1 MEQKSFQVHTVPVFP
16 AILASLHP
24 ASGAMPTSCCFQDR
38 KGKHRLLL
46 CAATRPPAT
55 SPTSAAHPKLARAS
69 TSPRLSLQQG
79 LPLQPSSAVQREA
92 PTPQFL
98 LWISFRITPASPLP
112 SIITTPTHP
121 HTYCKARGNK
131 SLPASRE
138 RENRPPLFP
147 PAHSQRPWRYMIHP
161 SSLPLGTPKAWK
173 HSHFF
178 LFLPPPPLASSNEAA
193 HLMRS
198 QKMHS
203 WSKHRVEFPFVPIGS
218 LNSRLSGSDHLV
230 NKEV

>member
-38 KGKHRLLL
+38 KGKHRSLL

-69 TSPRLSLQQG
+69 TGPRLSLQQG

-98 LWISFRITPASPLP
+98 LWISFSITPASPLP
-112 SIITTPTHP
+112 SIITTPTHT
-121 HTYCKARGNK
+121 HTARQEAIKA
-131 SLPASRE
+131 SLPVEKEKTDPLCSPLPILSVHGGTWSTPPPSPLE
-138 RENRPPLFP
+138 PQKLENTPTSSF
-147 PAHSQRPWRYMIHP
+147 
-161 SSLPLGTPKAWK
+161 SSLL
-173 HSHFF
+173 
-178 LFLPPPPLASSNEAA
+178 LP
-193 HLMRS
+193 
-198 QKMHS
+198 
-203 WSKHRVEFPFVPIGS
+203 
-218 LNSRLSGSDHLV
+218 
-230 NKEV
+230 